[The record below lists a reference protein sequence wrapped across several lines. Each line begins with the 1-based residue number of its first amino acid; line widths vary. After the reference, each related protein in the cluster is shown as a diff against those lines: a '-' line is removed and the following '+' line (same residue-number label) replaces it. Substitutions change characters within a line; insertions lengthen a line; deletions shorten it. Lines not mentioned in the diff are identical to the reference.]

1 MRRAVQIIAAA
12 VFLAGAAV
20 FLGPYVNRWMA
31 DQNASDVIETFQA
44 ETDAGRAAED
54 SGGDNEGGGGN
65 GDAERGETTVQT
77 GDYSAGVSAEA
88 LAALREELSAYNREI
103 YESGQAGLKDPFSY
117 ETPGF
122 DLTEYGFS
130 QNVIG
135 VLWIPRIEENLPIY
149 LGADHDN
156 MAKGAALL
164 GETSM
169 PLGETDSNTV
179 IAAHRGWKGIPM
191 FQNIQQLQIGD
202 KIQIT
207 TPWDVLIYRVCD
219 LKIIS
224 PDDSQEIF
232 IQEGR
237 ELVTLLTC
245 HPYPHNYQRYLV
257 FAERSAE
264 EPQTMEEDLE
274 EVGKTWDPS
283 PREVEDISGEEP
295 ATVQID
301 PAALSVSLTDGMA
314 ESGAGYSN
322 LQIWLET
329 YGVWI
334 LLAVVLIVVVSA
346 VILTG
351 RRKSGAVKGSD
362 IGMTDQGKEHRKN
375 RRRRRRRKR

>member
-31 DQNASDVIETFQA
+31 DRDASDVIETFQA

-77 GDYSAGVSAEA
+77 GDYSAGVSAET

-103 YESGQAGLKDPFSY
+103 YENGQADLKDPFSY

-191 FQNIQQLQIGD
+191 FRNIQQIQIGD

-264 EPQTMEEDLE
+264 KPQTVEEDLA

-295 ATVQID
+295 VTVQID
-301 PAALSVSLTDGMA
+301 PAALIVSLTDGMA
-314 ESGAGYSN
+314 ESGDGYSN

-334 LLAVVLIVVVSA
+334 ILAVAIVIA
-346 VILTG
+346 AAAAALTG
-351 RRKSGAVKGSD
+351 R
-362 IGMTDQGKEHRKN
+362 RKN

>member
-31 DQNASDVIETFQA
+31 DQDASDVIETFEV
-44 ETDAGRAAED
+44 ETAVGREDAGD
-54 SGGDNEGGGGN
+54 
-65 GDAERGETTVQT
+65 RGEDVDASAGGADLQSE
-77 GDYSAGVSAEA
+77 DYAAGVSAEA

-103 YESGQAGLKDPFSY
+103 YENGQAGLKDPFSY

-191 FQNIQQLQIGD
+191 FRNIQQLQIGD

-207 TPWDVLIYRVCD
+207 TPWDVLTYRVCD

-283 PREVEDISGEEP
+283 PCEVEDISGEEP

-334 LLAVVLIVVVSA
+334 ILAVAIVIA
-346 VILTG
+346 AAAAALTG
-351 RRKSGAVKGSD
+351 R
-362 IGMTDQGKEHRKN
+362 RKN

>member
-1 MRRAVQIIAAA
+1 MRRAVQIIAAV

-20 FLGPYVNRWMA
+20 FLAPYVNRWMA
-31 DQNASDVIETFQA
+31 ERDSSDVIETFEIETAVGREDAGDGENDGNTAEDEDGLRSEDYAEGLSA
-44 ETDAGRAAED
+44 ET
-54 SGGDNEGGGGN
+54 
-65 GDAERGETTVQT
+65 
-77 GDYSAGVSAEA
+77 

-103 YESGQAGLKDPFSY
+103 YENGQADLNDPFAY
-117 ETPGF
+117 ETSGF

-149 LGADHDN
+149 LGANHDN

-169 PLGETDSNTV
+169 PLGETNSNTV
-179 IAAHRGWKGIPM
+179 IAAHRGWKGIHM
-191 FQNIQQLQIGD
+191 FRNIQQIQIGD

-232 IQEGR
+232 IQEGQ
-237 ELVTLLTC
+237 EMVTLLTC
-245 HPYPHNYQRYLV
+245 HPYTHNYQRYLV
-257 FAERSAE
+257 FAERSDE
-264 EPQTMEEDLE
+264 EPQTMEEDLAE
-274 EVGKTWDPS
+274 GGKTWDPS
-283 PREVEDISGEEP
+283 PREVEDVSGEEP
-295 ATVQID
+295 VTVQVD
-301 PAALSVSLTDGMA
+301 SSALSPTLTDGA
-314 ESGAGYSN
+314 EGAGAGYSN

-334 LLAVVLIVVVSA
+334 FLAVAVVIVAAV

-351 RRKSGAVKGSD
+351 HRKRNAQSGED
-362 IGMTDQGKEHRKN
+362 HRKN

>member
-31 DQNASDVIETFQA
+31 DQDASDVIETFEV
-44 ETDAGRAAED
+44 ETAVGREDAGD
-54 SGGDNEGGGGN
+54 
-65 GDAERGETTVQT
+65 RGEDVDASAGGADLQSE
-77 GDYSAGVSAEA
+77 DYAAGVSAEA

-103 YESGQAGLKDPFSY
+103 YENGQAGLKDPFSY

-191 FQNIQQLQIGD
+191 LRNIQQLQIGD

-245 HPYPHNYQRYLV
+245 HPYTQHTRRYAV
-257 FAERSAE
+257 FCTRTTGKEAVSGAETPNDEKAEVSLETAE
-264 EPQTMEEDLE
+264 EAASEDGDILR
-274 EVGKTWDPS
+274 
-283 PREVEDISGEEP
+283 REKLLR
-295 ATVQID
+295 T
-301 PAALSVSLTDGMA
+301 
-314 ESGAGYSN
+314 AGY
-322 LQIWLET
+322 
-329 YGVWI
+329 GF
-334 LLAVVLIVVVSA
+334 LAVI
-346 VILTG
+346 
-351 RRKSGAVKGSD
+351 GAA
-362 IGMTDQGKEHRKN
+362 IAGKAIWNRAG
-375 RRRRRRRKR
+375 RRRRFRK

>member
-1 MRRAVQIIAAA
+1 MRRAVQIIAAV

-20 FLGPYVNRWMA
+20 FLAPYVNRWMA
-31 DQNASDVIETFQA
+31 EQDSSDVIETFEI
-44 ETDAGRAAED
+44 ETAVGREDAGNGENDGNTAED
-54 SGGDNEGGGGN
+54 EDGLRSEDY
-65 GDAERGETTVQT
+65 AER
-77 GDYSAGVSAEA
+77 VSAET

-103 YESGQAGLKDPFSY
+103 YENGQAGLKDPFAY
-117 ETPGF
+117 EMSGF

-149 LGADHDN
+149 LGANHDN

-169 PLGETDSNTV
+169 PLGETNSNTV

-191 FQNIQQLQIGD
+191 FRNIQQIQIGD

-232 IQEGR
+232 IQEGQ
-237 ELVTLLTC
+237 EMVTLLTC
-245 HPYPHNYQRYLV
+245 HPYTQNYQRYLV
-257 FAERSAE
+257 FAERSDE
-264 EPQTMEEDLE
+264 ELQTMEEDLAE
-274 EVGKTWDPS
+274 GGKTWDPS
-283 PREVEDISGEEP
+283 PREVEDVSGEEP
-295 ATVQID
+295 VTVQVD
-301 PAALSVSLTDGMA
+301 PSALSPTLTDGA
-314 ESGAGYSN
+314 EGAGAGYSN

-334 LLAVVLIVVVSA
+334 FLAVAVVIVAAV

-351 RRKSGAVKGSD
+351 HRKRNAQSGED
-362 IGMTDQGKEHRKN
+362 HRKN

>member
-31 DQNASDVIETFQA
+31 DRDASDVIETFQA

-77 GDYSAGVSAEA
+77 GDYSAGVSAET

-103 YESGQAGLKDPFSY
+103 YENGQAGLKDPFSY

-191 FQNIQQLQIGD
+191 FRNIQQIQIGD

-264 EPQTMEEDLE
+264 KPQTVEEDLA

-295 ATVQID
+295 VTVQID

>member
-1 MRRAVQIIAAA
+1 MRRAVQIIAAV

-20 FLGPYVNRWMA
+20 FLAPYVNRWMA
-31 DQNASDVIETFQA
+31 EQDSSDVIGTFEIETA
-44 ETDAGRAAED
+44 VGREDAGNGENDGNTAED
-54 SGGDNEGGGGN
+54 EDGLRSEDY
-65 GDAERGETTVQT
+65 AER
-77 GDYSAGVSAEA
+77 VSAET

-103 YESGQAGLKDPFSY
+103 YENGQAGLKDPFAY
-117 ETPGF
+117 ETSGF

-149 LGADHDN
+149 LGANHDN

-169 PLGETDSNTV
+169 PLGETNSNTV

-191 FQNIQQLQIGD
+191 FRNIQQIQIGD

-232 IQEGR
+232 IQEGQ
-237 ELVTLLTC
+237 EMVTLLTC
-245 HPYPHNYQRYLV
+245 HPYTHNYQRYLV
-257 FAERSAE
+257 FAERSDE
-264 EPQTMEEDLE
+264 EPQTMEEDLAE
-274 EVGKTWDPS
+274 GEKTWDPS
-283 PREVEDISGEEP
+283 PREVEDVSGEEP
-295 ATVQID
+295 VTVQVD
-301 PAALSVSLTDGMA
+301 PSALSTTLTDGA
-314 ESGAGYSN
+314 EGAGAGYSN

-334 LLAVVLIVVVSA
+334 FLAVAVVIVAAV

-351 RRKSGAVKGSD
+351 HRKRNAQSGED
-362 IGMTDQGKEHRKN
+362 HRKN

>member
-1 MRRAVQIIAAA
+1 MMRRAVRIIAAA
-12 VFLAGAAV
+12 VFLVGAAV

-31 DQNASDVIETFQA
+31 AQDSSDVIEIFQA
-44 ETDAGRAAED
+44 ETAAGREEED
-54 SGGDNEGGGGN
+54 SGGGDDED
-65 GDAERGETTVQT
+65 GDAAEGEETAQT
-77 GDYSAGVSAEA
+77 EDYAAGVSAET

-103 YESGQAGLKDPFSY
+103 YENGQADLRDPFSY
-117 ETPGF
+117 EAAGF

-149 LGADHDN
+149 MGANYDN

-169 PLGETDSNTV
+169 PLGETNSNTV

-191 FQNIQQLQIGD
+191 FQNIQQIQIGD

-245 HPYPHNYQRYLV
+245 HPYTHNYQRYLV
-257 FAERSAE
+257 FAERSDE
-264 EPQTMEEDLE
+264 EPQTMEEDLA
-274 EVGKTWDPS
+274 EVGKTWDPL
-283 PREVEDISGEEP
+283 PREVEDVSGEEP
-295 ATVQID
+295 VTVQVD
-301 PAALSVSLTDGMA
+301 PSALSPTLTDGA
-314 ESGAGYSN
+314 EESGAGYSN

-334 LLAVVLIVVVSA
+334 FLAVVVVIVA
-346 VILTG
+346 AAGILTG
-351 RRKSGAVKGSD
+351 RRKRNAQEEED
-362 IGMTDQGKEHRKN
+362 HRKN

>member
-31 DQNASDVIETFQA
+31 DQDASDVIETFEV
-44 ETDAGRAAED
+44 ETAVGREDAGD
-54 SGGDNEGGGGN
+54 
-65 GDAERGETTVQT
+65 RGEDVDASAGGADLQSE
-77 GDYSAGVSAEA
+77 DYAAGVSAEA

-103 YESGQAGLKDPFSY
+103 YENGQAGLKDPFSY

-191 FQNIQQLQIGD
+191 LRNIQQLQIGD

-237 ELVTLLTC
+237 GLVTLLTC

>member
-1 MRRAVQIIAAA
+1 MRRAVQIIAAV

-20 FLGPYVNRWMA
+20 FLAPYVNRWMA
-31 DQNASDVIETFQA
+31 DQDSSDVIETFEI
-44 ETDAGRAAED
+44 ETAAGRGDAGDREED
-54 SGGDNEGGGGN
+54 ADVLAGGADLQSE
-65 GDAERGETTVQT
+65 
-77 GDYSAGVSAEA
+77 DYAAGVSAET
-88 LAALREELSAYNREI
+88 LAVLREELSAYNREI
-103 YESGQAGLKDPFSY
+103 YENGQADLKDPFAY
-117 ETPGF
+117 ETTGF

-135 VLWIPRIEENLPIY
+135 VLWIPRIGENLPIY

-191 FQNIQQLQIGD
+191 FQNIQQIQIGD

-245 HPYPHNYQRYLV
+245 HPYTHNYQRYLV
-257 FAERSAE
+257 FAERSDEA
-264 EPQTMEEDLE
+264 PQTMEEDLA

-283 PREVEDISGEEP
+283 PREVEDISGKEP
-295 ATVQID
+295 VTVQVD
-301 PAALSVSLTDGMA
+301 PSALPPSLSDSA
-314 ESGAGYSN
+314 EEHGADYSN

-351 RRKSGAVKGSD
+351 RRKSGEVKEMDS
-362 IGMTDQGKEHRKN
+362 GMGDQEKDHRKN

>member
-31 DQNASDVIETFQA
+31 DRDASDVIETFQA

-77 GDYSAGVSAEA
+77 GDYSAGVSAET

-103 YESGQAGLKDPFSY
+103 YENGQAGLKDPFSY

-191 FQNIQQLQIGD
+191 FRNIQQLQIGD

-264 EPQTMEEDLE
+264 EPQTMEGDLE

-295 ATVQID
+295 ATVRID
-301 PAALSVSLTDGMA
+301 PAALSVSLTDGIA
-314 ESGAGYSN
+314 ESGDGYSN

-334 LLAVVLIVVVSA
+334 ILAVAIA
-346 VILTG
+346 IAAAAAALTG
-351 RRKSGAVKGSD
+351 R
-362 IGMTDQGKEHRKN
+362 RKN

>member
-1 MRRAVQIIAAA
+1 MMRRAVRIIAAA
-12 VFLAGAAV
+12 VFLVGAAV

-31 DQNASDVIETFQA
+31 AQDSSDVIEIFQA
-44 ETDAGRAAED
+44 ETAAGREEED
-54 SGGDNEGGGGN
+54 SGGGDNEGGDDEG
-65 GDAERGETTVQT
+65 GDAAEGEETAKTE
-77 GDYSAGVSAEA
+77 DYAAGVSAET
-88 LAALREELSAYNREI
+88 LSALREELSAYNREI
-103 YESGQAGLKDPFSY
+103 YENGQADLRDPFSY
-117 ETPGF
+117 EAAGF

-149 LGADHDN
+149 MGANYDN

-169 PLGETDSNTV
+169 PLGETNSNTV

-191 FQNIQQLQIGD
+191 FRDIQQIQIGD

-207 TPWDVLIYRVCD
+207 TPWDTLIYRVCD

-245 HPYPHNYQRYLV
+245 HPYTQNSQRYLV
-257 FAERSAE
+257 YAERSDEA
-264 EPQTMEEDLE
+264 PQTMEEDLE
-274 EVGKTWDPS
+274 EVGRTWDPA
-283 PREVEDISGEEP
+283 PREVEDLTGEEP
-295 ATVQID
+295 VTVQVD
-301 PAALSVSLTDGMA
+301 STATSPSLSAEMG

-322 LQIWLET
+322 RQIWLET
-329 YGVWI
+329 YGVGI
-334 LLAVVLIVVVSA
+334 LLAVAAVIVVAA
-346 VILTG
+346 VLLTG
-351 RRKSGAVKGSD
+351 R
-362 IGMTDQGKEHRKN
+362 GKKDPDVREKHRKKG
-375 RRRRRRRKR
+375 RRRRRRKR

>member
-1 MRRAVQIIAAA
+1 MRRAVQIIAAV

-20 FLGPYVNRWMA
+20 FLAPYVNRWIA
-31 DQNASDVIETFQA
+31 EKDSSDVIETFEI
-44 ETDAGRAAED
+44 ETAAGREDAGDGGED
-54 SGGDNEGGGGN
+54 ADASAGGADLQSE
-65 GDAERGETTVQT
+65 
-77 GDYSAGVSAEA
+77 DYAAGVSAET
-88 LAALREELSAYNREI
+88 LAALREELSAHNREI
-103 YESGQAGLKDPFSY
+103 YENGQADLKDPFAY
-117 ETPGF
+117 ETTGF

-149 LGADHDN
+149 LGANHDN

-169 PLGETDSNTV
+169 PLGETNSNTV

-191 FQNIQQLQIGD
+191 FQNIQQIQNGD

-245 HPYPHNYQRYLV
+245 HPYTHNYQRYLV
-257 FAERSAE
+257 FAERSDE
-264 EPQTMEEDLE
+264 EPQTMEEDLA
-274 EVGKTWDPS
+274 EVGKTWDPA
-283 PREVEDISGEEP
+283 PREVEDLTGEEP
-295 ATVQID
+295 VTVQVD
-301 PAALSVSLTDGMA
+301 STATSPSLSAEMG

-322 LQIWLET
+322 RQIWLET
-329 YGVWI
+329 YGVGI
-334 LLAVVLIVVVSA
+334 LLAVAAVIVVAA
-346 VILTG
+346 VLLTG
-351 RRKSGAVKGSD
+351 R
-362 IGMTDQGKEHRKN
+362 GKKDPDMREKHRKKG
-375 RRRRRRRKR
+375 RRRRRRKR

>member
-1 MRRAVQIIAAA
+1 MRRAVQIIAAV

-20 FLGPYVNRWMA
+20 FLAPYVNRWMA
-31 DQNASDVIETFQA
+31 EQDSSDVIETFEIETAVGREDA
-44 ETDAGRAAED
+44 ENGENDGNTAED
-54 SGGDNEGGGGN
+54 EDGLRSEDY
-65 GDAERGETTVQT
+65 AER
-77 GDYSAGVSAEA
+77 VSAET

-103 YESGQAGLKDPFSY
+103 YENGQAGLKDPFAY
-117 ETPGF
+117 ETSGF

-149 LGADHDN
+149 LGANHDN

-169 PLGETDSNTV
+169 PLGETNSNTV

-191 FQNIQQLQIGD
+191 FRNIQQIQIGD

-232 IQEGR
+232 IQEGQ
-237 ELVTLLTC
+237 EMVTLLTC
-245 HPYPHNYQRYLV
+245 HPYTHNYQRYLV
-257 FAERSAE
+257 FAERSDE
-264 EPQTMEEDLE
+264 ESQTMEEDLTE
-274 EVGKTWDPS
+274 GGKTWDPS
-283 PREVEDISGEEP
+283 PREVEYVSGEEP
-295 ATVQID
+295 VTVQVD
-301 PAALSVSLTDGMA
+301 PSALSPTLTDGA
-314 ESGAGYSN
+314 EGAGAGYSN

-334 LLAVVLIVVVSA
+334 FLAVAVVIVAAV

-351 RRKSGAVKGSD
+351 HRKRNAQSGED
-362 IGMTDQGKEHRKN
+362 HRKN

>member
-12 VFLAGAAV
+12 VFLAGAVV

-31 DQNASDVIETFQA
+31 DRDASDVIETFQA

-54 SGGDNEGGGGN
+54 SGGDKGGGGGN
-65 GDAERGETTVQT
+65 GDAERGETTAQT
-77 GDYSAGVSAEA
+77 GDYSAGVSAET

-103 YESGQAGLKDPFSY
+103 YENGQADLKDPFSY

-191 FQNIQQLQIGD
+191 FQNIQQIQIGD

-295 ATVQID
+295 ATVRID
-301 PAALSVSLTDGMA
+301 PAALSVSLTDGIA
-314 ESGAGYSN
+314 ESGDGYSN

-351 RRKSGAVKGSD
+351 RRKSGAVKGTD
-362 IGMTDQGKEHRKN
+362 IGMTDQGKDHRKN